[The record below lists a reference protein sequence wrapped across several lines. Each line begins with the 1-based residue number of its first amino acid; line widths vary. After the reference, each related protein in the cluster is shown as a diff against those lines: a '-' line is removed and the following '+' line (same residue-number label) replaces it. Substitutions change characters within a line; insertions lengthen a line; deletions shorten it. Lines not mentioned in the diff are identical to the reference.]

1 MQLKSLWTIDDI
13 RQRLPANGGVGF
25 LFHATDPATVQFA
38 FEAGE
43 FHEDDY
49 WQQPPFIGSPI
60 FLDNRVIGCH
70 IISAIPAQYWA
81 DSHTTIR
88 RFRSTAYEP
97 SLQIAADCG
106 LTHVGLGAL
115 IPFATQYGQHG
126 QRPKS
131 LRLTTGHAATV
142 AAIWQTVVVVAR
154 ECEVCP
160 KRLQY
165 AVFGAAG
172 SIGANTAQWLVHQG
186 CTHLRLVDVPE
197 RMPRLRDL
205 AVQLREASPFTRVS
219 CHRSDDLPTFA
230 EFEIGVIATNRAE
243 PWIDATLLHK
253 APVWID
259 DSHPRA
265 VLPEA
270 EAALDSDVMYLECY
284 LRGPQGMSQTFPFR
298 LPTPRDCYSC
308 FAEAF
313 ICWSQGMPAD
323 FVVGVPSLAQIEQ
336 MDRLLP
342 NHGFFPGPFL
352 SKSGRDISREQ
363 LQRASERLQRRVRNQ
378 RSFRGGMATDRGR
391 PVGGLVV
398 AEPNRT

>member
-43 FHEDDY
+43 FREEDY
-49 WQQPPFIGSPI
+49 WEQPPFIGSPI

-70 IISAIPAQYWA
+70 IISAIPAQFWA
-81 DSHTTIR
+81 GSHSTIR
-88 RFRSTAYEP
+88 RFRSVAYEP
-97 SLQIAADCG
+97 SLQMAADCG

-115 IPFATQYGQHG
+115 IPFATQYGQYGH
-126 QRPKS
+126 RPES

-142 AAIWQTVVVVAR
+142 AAIWQTVVAVAR
-154 ECEVCP
+154 DCEVRP
-160 KRLQY
+160 EHLQY
-165 AVFGAAG
+165 AIFGAAG
-172 SIGANTAQWLVHQG
+172 SIGANTAQWLVRQG
-186 CTHLRLVDVPE
+186 CTHLRLVDIPE
-197 RMPRLRDL
+197 RMPRLREL
-205 AVQLREASPFTRVS
+205 AAQIRESSPFTAVS
-219 CHRSDDLPTFA
+219 CHVPNDLATFA
-230 EFEIGVIATNRAE
+230 EFDVAVIATNRAE
-243 PWIDATLLHK
+243 PCIDVNLLRK

-270 EAALDSDVMYLECY
+270 EAALASDVMYLECY

-298 LPTPRDCYSC
+298 LPTSRDCYSC
-308 FAEAF
+308 FAEVC
-313 ICWSQGMPAD
+313 ICWMEGMPAD
-323 FVVGVPSLAQIEQ
+323 FVVGAPSLTQISL

-342 NHGFFPGPFL
+342 QYGFFPGPLL

-363 LQRASERLQRRVRNQ
+363 LQRASDRLRHRARN
-378 RSFRGGMATDRGR
+378 RSSFRDGTTSLHAQS
-391 PVGGLVV
+391 VGGLVV
-398 AEPNRT
+398 A